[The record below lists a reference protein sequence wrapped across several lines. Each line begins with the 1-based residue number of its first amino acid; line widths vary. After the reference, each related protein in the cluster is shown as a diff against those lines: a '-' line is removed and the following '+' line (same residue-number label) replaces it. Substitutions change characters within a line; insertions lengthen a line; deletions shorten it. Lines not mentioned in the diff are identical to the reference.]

1 VVDVMKSSFR
11 AMEGKKN
18 AFEIFGL
25 DFIVDENLKVW
36 LIEVNSSPTFEISTV
51 TIGGVSLSGRL

>member
-1 VVDVMKSSFR
+1 
-11 AMEGKKN
+11 MEGKKN

-25 DFIVDENLKVW
+25 DFIIDENLKVW

-51 TIGGVSLSGRL
+51 FYYEVSFSL